1 MQDPT
6 HDSLPDGRQLPRWAD
21 PAVPADS
28 LDPQGL
34 SRRGLLR
41 TAGLFGAAFAG
52 GAAALAPSP
61 AGATTG
67 AATGA
72 AAGHE
77 RGHGNQSDPE
87 LAYLVGDH
95 HVHSIY
101 SHDAKY
107 TFSQLSRAASTYGL
121 DWLVLTEHSNIG
133 HSLPGG
139 ATAEHREI
147 ARARAENRRML
158 IFQGLEWYVPG
169 AEHCTVFSPPGPH
182 EVDLLTSFEQAY
194 DGKLLGYTAGAPGHP
209 DTPRNEA
216 HAVKALQWLDRQRR
230 TGYVDDVLVLANH
243 PLRLGIDSPHEIRA
257 WRDAAP
263 EIMIGMEGAPGAQ
276 AGAFPGW
283 AGPNSIRGEY
293 VNSPSAD
300 SWPGYPTA
308 AYVTYGGFDWATATV
323 GGLWDSMLAE
333 GRLFSITSNSDVHRV
348 AFDTWKNGDWL
359 PGQNFDNVGHLPDPV
374 NTTEPQPGGDF
385 WPGQFSRTHVG
396 VTRYGYRQVMEG
408 LRAGRVW
415 VDHGQLLDGIDVR
428 VNTEHGAGRGVTLGG
443 RLRVRRGERVV
454 LNVTVTTASRP
465 NYHGEV
471 PRLAHLDVIRGAVR
485 GPVQDRDT
493 WRAPDTRVAHTTDV
507 HGRRGRY
514 TLRIPVGRA
523 EESFYLRLRGSDGK
537 RHGAGYLGAAIDPH
551 GPVPHE
557 PGNGDPWADTWMY
570 TNPVFVDVV
579 R

>member
-1 MQDPT
+1 MHDST
-6 HDSLPDGRQLPRWAD
+6 HDSLPDAQQLPRWAD

-28 LDPQGL
+28 LDPQGV

-67 AATGA
+67 
-72 AAGHE
+72 HD

-139 ATAEHREI
+139 AAAEHREI
-147 ARARAENRRML
+147 LQARAENRRML

-169 AEHCTVFSPPGPH
+169 AEHCTVFSPPGRH

-263 EIMIGMEGAPGAQ
+263 DIMIGMEGAPGAQ

-300 SWPGYPTA
+300 SWPGYPTE

-348 AFDTWKNGDWL
+348 AFDTWKNGDWP

-396 VTRYGYRQVMEG
+396 VTRYGYRQVMDG

-443 RLRVRRGERVV
+443 RLRVRRGERIV

-465 NYHGEV
+465 NHHGEV

-493 WRAPDTRVAHTTDV
+493 WRAPDTRVVHTTDV

-537 RHGAGYLGAAIDPH
+537 RNGAGYLGAAIDPH